1 MTTSEFIRRVPK
13 AELHLHIE
21 GTFEPGLMFT
31 IARRNNIQLKY
42 ATVEELKKAYEF
54 ANLQEFLDIYYA
66 GADVLLHEQ
75 DFYELTRAY
84 FDRIHAQGVVHT
96 EFFFDPQTHTERGVA
111 FETVLNGITRAMK
124 EVREEYGLTSGLIL
138 SILRHLSEESA
149 LKTLEEALPYKSYFL
164 GIGLDSSEMGHPPAK
179 FRRVFERARA
189 EGLKILAHAGEE
201 GPPAYIWEALQVL
214 NVDRLD
220 HGNRSMEDEQLVEE
234 LIRRRIALTLCPL
247 SNLKLQVVKDLKQHP
262 IKKMMDRGMLVTVNS
277 DDPAYFGGYM
287 LENFEAITEAL
298 ALGIDDLRQLAANS
312 FRASFLP
319 EEEKTRWINTVNE
332 LR

>member
-84 FDRIHAQGVVHT
+84 FDRIQTQGVVHT

-179 FRRVFERARA
+179 FSRVFERARA

-298 ALGIDDLRQLAANS
+298 ALGIDDVRLLAANS
-312 FRASFLP
+312 FRASFLS

-332 LR
+332 LC

>member
-21 GTFEPGLMFT
+21 GTFEPGLMFA

-84 FDRIHAQGVVHT
+84 FDRIHTQGVVHT

-149 LKTLEEALPYKSYFL
+149 LNTLEEALPYKSYFL
-164 GIGLDSSEMGHPPAK
+164 GIGLDSSEMGHPPVK
-179 FRRVFERARA
+179 FSRVFERARA

-287 LENFEAITEAL
+287 IENFEAITEAL
-298 ALGIDDLRQLAANS
+298 ELGIDDLRQLAANS
-312 FRASFLP
+312 FRASFLS

-332 LR
+332 LC